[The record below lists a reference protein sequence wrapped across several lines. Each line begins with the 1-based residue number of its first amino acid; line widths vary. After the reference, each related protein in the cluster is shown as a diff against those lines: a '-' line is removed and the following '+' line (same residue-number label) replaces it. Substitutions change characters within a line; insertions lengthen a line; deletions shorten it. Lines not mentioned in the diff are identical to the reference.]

1 MLDKISTRKGTIISL
16 LITFSL
22 VYLMFGCAPAPIKK
36 PITPVV
42 EERPAEIESVNLISG
57 PQGKEATIEI
67 TSSKVVPYAAFK
79 LVQPLR
85 LVVGINALPV
95 QGLTGPAVI
104 NGRIVKDI
112 HLEITEE
119 KPVSTRIIA
128 TLSQDVEYNVLE
140 EDRTIKLVLSPKIQ
154 VAAKPI
160 EEEEIGAKEPRPFF
174 SPGKTKLNEILGIDF
189 FMLPKAKSRVT
200 VTTSKKPKYELSRK
214 NALTLLLNINEATI
228 IPELTRYIDSSQ
240 FEGAV
245 SRITPIVK
253 VAERRVDLEIAL
265 KEMVPYHLMQTDTEI
280 RLDFNG
286 TSVKPSAKKIT
297 PAILVKAPVKPE
309 EVPPEVK
316 PAVAPPPAEAKP
328 AVSPPPAEI
337 PVKAEEVVPP
347 EVEPAIRPITPAKPP
362 KKVYTGARI
371 TMDFANADIR
381 NILKLIG
388 EVSKLNIVWGAE
400 VKGTV
405 SMRLKNVPWDQ
416 ALDVVLETNDLGMRR
431 EGNIIWV
438 TTREKIKQLEQ
449 EEEDK
454 RKAKLDRI
462 KEERERIK
470 EEQAALEAAKALQ
483 PLKTEYIPVDFAKA
497 DKIKDHIALS
507 ERGKISIDER
517 TNTIIINDIA
527 SNIEE
532 AKKIVKQFDVP
543 VKQIMIEARIVD
555 ASTSFSRDLGVQ
567 WGAIEG
573 QKRKTS
579 DTPWGGY
586 GTDTPLWQPYSPL
599 DAGANFP
606 SGAGPRRYRYRGTF
620 ATTAPTDW
628 TPNIGLSFAR
638 LTRGGLAGLA
648 LDAHLALAETE
659 GKVKIISAPKVIAS
673 NGEKA
678 VISRGDIIYK
688 EIRTADTIT
697 IKEMPATLSLNV
709 TPTVSFNN
717 YVTMDVDV
725 KDDKVYDDQTGK
737 TEKSIKTKLMVRSG
751 DTVVIGGIFKEDKS
765 DAETGVPWLRKI
777 PILGWLFG
785 AKTEVRARSE
795 LLIFL
800 TPTVIERKVEKL

>member
-1 MLDKISTRKGTIISL
+1 MLHKISTRKGAIISL

-22 VYLMFGCAPAPIKK
+22 IYLMFGCAPAPIKK
-36 PITPVV
+36 PVPPVV
-42 EERPAEIESVNLISG
+42 EERPTEIESVNLTSD
-57 PQGKEATIEI
+57 PQGEEATIEI

-112 HLEITEE
+112 HFEIIED
-119 KPVSTRIIA
+119 KPVSTRVIA

-160 EEEEIGAKEPRPFF
+160 EEEEIGPKEPRPFF
-174 SPGKTKLNEILGIDF
+174 SPGKAKLNEILGIDF

-214 NALTLLLNINEATI
+214 NALTLLLNIKEATI

-253 VAERRVDLEIAL
+253 AAERRVDLEIGL
-265 KEMVPYHLMQTDTEI
+265 REMVPYHLMQTDTEI
-280 RLDFNG
+280 RLDFNK
-286 TSVKPSAKKIT
+286 TSIKPPAKKIT
-297 PAILVKAPVKPE
+297 PATLVKAPVRPE

-316 PAVAPPPAEAKP
+316 PVVAPPPPEAKP
-328 AVSPPPAEI
+328 AVSPPPAGVI
-337 PVKAEEVVPP
+337 PVKAEEVPP
-347 EVEPAIRPITPAKPP
+347 EVEPGVSPVSLPRPPVKR
-362 KKVYTGARI
+362 YTGARI
-371 TMDFANADIR
+371 TLDFSNAEIR

-405 SMRLKNVPWDQ
+405 SMRLRNVPWDQ
-416 ALDVVLETNDLGMRR
+416 ALDVVLEANNLGMRR

-438 TTREKIKQLEQ
+438 TTRAKIKELEQ
-449 EEEDK
+449 EKEDK
-454 RKAKLDRI
+454 RKVKLDRI
-462 KEERERIK
+462 Q
-470 EEQAALEAAKALQ
+470 EEQAARKKAKELERELE
-483 PLKTEYIPVDFAKA
+483 PLKTEYIAVDFANA
-497 DKIKDHIALS
+497 DTDIKPHIENIKS
-507 ERGKISIDER
+507 ERGSISVDKR
-517 TNTIIINDIA
+517 TNTVIMTDIA
-527 SNIEE
+527 SILEK
-532 AKKIVKQFDVP
+532 ARKIARQFDTP

-555 ASTSFSRDLGVQ
+555 ASTGFSRDMGIQ
-567 WGAIEG
+567 WNSIG
-573 QKRKTS
+573 RKWQTR
-579 DTPWGGY
+579 TGMGWGTEPTAFTQSG
-586 GTDTPLWQPYSPL
+586 
-599 DAGANFP
+599 DAYTGGSFSSNVPA
-606 SGAGPRRYRYRGTF
+606 
-620 ATTAPTDW
+620 DW
-628 TPNIGLSFAR
+628 SSNIGLRFAQ
-638 LTRGGLAGLA
+638 LSSAGLGTLT
-648 LDAHLALAETE
+648 LDASLALAETE
-659 GKVKIISAPKVIAS
+659 DKAKIISAPKVIAS

-678 VISRGDIIYK
+678 VISRGDIIYRN
-688 EIRTADTIT
+688 IVTADKVEV
-697 IKEMPATLSLNV
+697 KELPATLSLTV

-717 YVTMDVDV
+717 YVTMDIEV
-725 KDDKVYDDQTGK
+725 KDAKVYLDQSGK
-737 TEKSIKTKLMVRSG
+737 TEKSVETKLMVKTG

-765 DAETGVPWLRKI
+765 ETETGIPWLRDI

-785 AKTEVRARSE
+785 AQKKGSTRSE

-800 TPTVIERKVEKL
+800 TPTVLERDYKAEK

>member
-42 EERPAEIESVNLISG
+42 EERPAEIESVNLISD
-57 PQGKEATIEI
+57 PQSKEATIEI
-67 TSSKVVPYAAFK
+67 SSSKVVPYAAFK

-297 PAILVKAPVKPE
+297 PAILVKAPVKAE

-316 PAVAPPPAEAKP
+316 PA
-328 AVSPPPAEI
+328 I
-337 PVKAEEVVPP
+337 T
-347 EVEPAIRPITPAKPP
+347 PITPPKPP

-388 EVSKLNIVWGAE
+388 EVSKLNIVWGPE

-438 TTREKIKQLEQ
+438 TTRAKIKQLEQ

-470 EEQAALEAAKALQ
+470 EEQAALEAAKALR

-532 AKKIVKQFDVP
+532 AKKIVKQFDIP

-573 QKRKTS
+573 QRRKTS

-586 GTDTPLWQPYSPL
+586 GTDTPLWQPYNPL
-599 DAGANFP
+599 DSGVNFP
-606 SGAGPRRYRYRGTF
+606 SAAGPRRYRYRGTF

-800 TPTVIERKVEKL
+800 TPTVIERKV

>member
-1 MLDKISTRKGTIISL
+1 MLNKIGTRKGAIISL

-22 VYLMFGCAPAPIKK
+22 IYLMFGCAPAPIKK
-36 PITPVV
+36 PVPPVV
-42 EERPAEIESVNLISG
+42 EERPAEIESVNLIFG

-79 LVQPLR
+79 LVEPLR

-112 HLEITEE
+112 HFEIIED
-119 KPVSTRIIA
+119 KPVSTRIIV

-140 EDRTIKLVLSPKIQ
+140 EDRTIKLVLSPKMQ
-154 VAAKPI
+154 VAAKPV
-160 EEEEIGAKEPRPFF
+160 EEEEIGPKEPRPFF
-174 SPGKTKLNEILGIDF
+174 SPGKAKLNEILGIDF
-189 FMLPKAKSRVT
+189 FMLPKGRSRVT

-214 NALTLLLNINEATI
+214 NTLTLLLNIEEATI

-253 VAERRVDLEIAL
+253 VAERRVDLEIGL

-286 TSVKPSAKKIT
+286 TSIKPPAKKIT

-309 EVPPEVK
+309 EVPPEVE
-316 PAVAPPPAEAKP
+316 PVVAPPSPEAKP
-328 AVSPPPAEI
+328 AVSPPPPGVI
-337 PVKAEEVVPP
+337 PVKREEVPP
-347 EVEPAIRPITPAKPP
+347 EVEPGVSPVSLPKPLV
-362 KKVYTGARI
+362 KQYTGARI
-371 TMDFANADIR
+371 TLDFSNADIR

-388 EVSKLNIVWGAE
+388 EVSKLNIVWGPE

-416 ALDVVLETNDLGMRR
+416 ALDVVLEANNLGMRR

-438 TTREKIKQLEQ
+438 TTRAKIKQLEQ
-449 EEEDK
+449 EKEDK

-462 KEERERIK
+462 Q
-470 EEQAALEAAKALQ
+470 EEQAARKRAKELEKELE
-483 PLKTEYIPVDFAKA
+483 PLLTEYIPVDFANA
-497 DKIKDHIALS
+497 DTDIKPHIENIKS
-507 ERGKISIDER
+507 ERGSISVDKR
-517 TNTIIINDIA
+517 TNTVIMTDIA
-527 SNIEE
+527 SILEK
-532 AKKIVKQFDVP
+532 AKKIARQFDTP

-555 ASTSFSRDLGVQ
+555 ASTGFTRDMGIQWTSAERKWQTRKGMAWGTDPTAFTQSGDTYTGGSFSTNVP
-567 WGAIEG
+567 
-573 QKRKTS
+573 K
-579 DTPWGGY
+579 
-586 GTDTPLWQPYSPL
+586 
-599 DAGANFP
+599 
-606 SGAGPRRYRYRGTF
+606 
-620 ATTAPTDW
+620 DW
-628 TPNIGLSFAR
+628 TSNIGLRFAK
-638 LTRGGLAGLA
+638 LSSGGLGSLTLA
-648 LDAHLALAETE
+648 ASLALAESE
-659 GKVKIISAPKVIAS
+659 EKAKIISAPKVIAS

-678 VISRGDIIYK
+678 VISRGDIIY
-688 EIRTADTIT
+688 RNVVTADKIEV
-697 IKEMPATLSLNV
+697 IELPATLSLTV

-717 YVTMDVDV
+717 YVTMEIEV
-725 KDDKVYDDQTGK
+725 KDAKVYLDQSGK
-737 TEKSIKTKLMVRSG
+737 TEKSIETKLMVKTG

-765 DAETGVPWLRKI
+765 ETETGVPWLRDV

-785 AKTEVRARSE
+785 AQKKARTRSE

-800 TPTVIERKVEKL
+800 TPTVLERDFKAEK

>member
-1 MLDKISTRKGTIISL
+1 MLNKISTRKGAIISL

-22 VYLMFGCAPAPIKK
+22 IYLMFGCAPAPIKK
-36 PITPVV
+36 PVPPVV
-42 EERPAEIESVNLISG
+42 EERPAEIESVNLISD

-112 HLEITEE
+112 HFEVIED

-154 VAAKPI
+154 VAAKPV
-160 EEEEIGAKEPRPFF
+160 EEEEIGPKEPRPFF
-174 SPGKTKLNEILGIDF
+174 SPGKAKLNEILGIDF

-214 NALTLLLNINEATI
+214 NALTLLLNIKEATI

-253 VAERRVDLEIAL
+253 VAERRVDLEIGL

-280 RLDFNG
+280 RLDFDK
-286 TSVKPSAKKIT
+286 TSIKPPAKKIT

-316 PAVAPPPAEAKP
+316 PVIAPPPPEAKP
-328 AVSPPPAEI
+328 AVSPPPSGVI
-337 PVKAEEVVPP
+337 PVKPEEVPP
-347 EVEPAIRPITPAKPP
+347 EVEPGITPVSLPEPP
-362 KKVYTGARI
+362 VKQYTGARI
-371 TMDFANADIR
+371 TLDFSNADIR

-388 EVSKLNIVWGAE
+388 EVSKLNIVWGPE

-416 ALDVVLETNDLGMRR
+416 ALDVVLEANNLGMRR

-438 TTREKIKQLEQ
+438 TTRVKIKQLEQ
-449 EEEDK
+449 EKEDK

-462 KEERERIK
+462 KEEQDERKRTK
-470 EEQAALEAAKALQ
+470 ELEKELE
-483 PLKTEYIPVDFAKA
+483 PLLTEYIAVDFANA
-497 DKIKDHIALS
+497 DTDIKPHIENIRS
-507 ERGKISIDER
+507 ERGTISVDKR
-517 TNTIIINDIA
+517 TNTLIMTDTA
-527 SNIEE
+527 SILEK
-532 AKKIVKQFDVP
+532 AKKIARQFDTP

-555 ASTSFSRDLGVQ
+555 ASTEFSRDMGIQ
-567 WGAIEG
+567 WTSIERNWQTRPG
-573 QKRKTS
+573 MG
-579 DTPWGGY
+579 W
-586 GTDTPLWQPYSPL
+586 GTDPTAFAQ
-599 DAGANFP
+599 
-606 SGAGPRRYRYRGTF
+606 SGSVYGGSF
-620 ATTAPTDW
+620 SSNIPTGW
-628 TPNIGLSFAR
+628 TPNIGLRFAQ
-638 LTRGGLAGLA
+638 LSSSGLGSLA
-648 LDAHLALAETE
+648 LGASLALAETE
-659 GKVKIISAPKVIAS
+659 KKAKVISAPKVITS
-673 NGEKA
+673 NGEQA
-678 VISRGDIIYK
+678 VISRGDIIYRNIVTANQVEVK
-688 EIRTADTIT
+688 EL
-697 IKEMPATLSLNV
+697 PATLSLTV

-717 YVTMDVDV
+717 YVTMEIEV
-725 KDDKVYDDQTGK
+725 KDAKVYPDQSGK
-737 TEKSIKTKLMVRSG
+737 TEKSIETKLMVKTG

-765 DAETGVPWLRKI
+765 ETEAGIPWLRKI
-777 PILGWLFG
+777 PILGWFFG
-785 AKTEVRARSE
+785 AQKKGSTRSE

-800 TPTVIERKVEKL
+800 TPTVLERDYKAEK